1 MNIKKQVI
9 DQIDDHHK
17 SIGYGVD
24 SKGYLKTPEENL
36 IADFPNWEE
45 IEREIKD
52 GGGGELSKT
61 DDGEPKFHAVHS
73 SCALCVN
80 NFAMVKYHKENISLF
95 GSSAFKVAQFE
106 RKLKTGIS
114 TPNLDFYLRNDT
126 SVIGIESKFTEILKA
141 EIDHTNE
148 NLDKYLVDKLKLP
161 AGFNDIIEYYINC
174 KEKLHLDAAQLLK
187 HMMGMF
193 NETAEVKAGAKLCLV
208 YLYWIPANL
217 KKDDPE
223 FEIYQKHEEE
233 LKKFKEQISGFSV
246 KFEAYSYTDFW
257 KTLEKNEELKTY
269 VDKLRKRYLFDVN

>member
-106 RKLKTGIS
+106 RKLKTDIS
-114 TPNLDFYLRNDT
+114 NPNLDFYLRNDT
-126 SVIGIESKFTEILKA
+126 SVIGIESKFTEILEAK
-141 EIDHTNE
+141 IDHTNK
-148 NLDKYLVDKLKLP
+148 NLDKYLVAKLKLP
-161 AGFNDIIEYYINC
+161 SGFNDIIEYYINC
-174 KEKLHLDAAQLLK
+174 KERLYLDAAQLLK
-187 HMMGMF
+187 HMIGMF
-193 NETAEVKAGAKLCLV
+193 NEAAEVKAGAELSLI
-208 YLYWIPANL
+208 YLYWVPSNW
-217 KKDDPE
+217 KEK
-223 FEIYQKHEEE
+223 EIEPYQKHEEE
-233 LKKFKEQISGFSV
+233 LKKFIEQISGFSV
-246 KFEAYSYTDFW
+246 KFEAYTYIDFW
-257 KTLEKNEELKTY
+257 KILEKNEALKTY
-269 VDKLRKRYLFDVN
+269 VDKLKKRYLFDVN